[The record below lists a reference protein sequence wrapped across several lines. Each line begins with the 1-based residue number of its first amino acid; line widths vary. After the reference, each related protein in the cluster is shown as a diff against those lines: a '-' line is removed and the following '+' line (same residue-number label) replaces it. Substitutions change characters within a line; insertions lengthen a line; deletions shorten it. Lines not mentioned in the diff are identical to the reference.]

1 MWPSCGNP
9 DILILD
15 EPTSGLDPLMQNK
28 FVELILSEKK
38 KGKTILMSSH
48 MFEEV
53 EKTCSKLAIIKDG
66 KIVAV
71 DDMET
76 IKKSKT
82 KKYIV
87 TLKTETE
94 IKKLVKEKLQVVETN
109 ENTATIVI
117 QNNVKEL
124 IDILAK
130 YDVIDLTEESQNLE
144 DIFMGYYGGVKN
156 D

>member
-1 MWPSCGNP
+1 
-9 DILILD
+9 
-15 EPTSGLDPLMQNK
+15 
-28 FVELILSEKK
+28 
-38 KGKTILMSSH
+38 

-53 EKTCSKLAIIKDG
+53 EKTCSKLAIIKEG

-71 DDMET
+71 DDMNT

-87 TLKTETE
+87 KLKTKAE
-94 IKKLVKEKLQVVETN
+94 IKKLEKEKLQIIETN
-109 ENTATIVI
+109 ETEAKILI

-124 IDILAK
+124 IDILGK
-130 YDVIDLTEESQNLE
+130 YDVVDLTEEMQNLE